1 MIRDASNGDLGC
13 LADALVRV
21 QHLHADAY
29 PSIYRRFTR
38 ADAVSHLDASLA
50 KPDITI
56 RVACDSTKI
65 IGHYIL
71 AIESTSESIFKHPQ
85 RFAHLHQIEVDPKYR
100 RRGVGKCLLDD
111 ASLISAKL
119 GLSRVVLDVWAFN
132 AVARRLF
139 DSAGFSAFG
148 SKLVLDIKS
157 NQHDGVAIG

>member
-1 MIRDASNGDLGC
+1 MIRDASDHDLGC
-13 LADALVRV
+13 IADALVRV
-21 QHLHADAY
+21 QNLHANAY

-38 ADAVSHLDASLA
+38 VEAVSHLSAALA
-50 KPDITI
+50 KPQITI
-56 RVACDSTKI
+56 RVACDSTEI

-71 AIESTSESIFKHPQ
+71 ATESTPESMFKHPQ
-85 RFAHLHQIEVDPKYR
+85 RFGHLHQIEVDPKYR

-111 ASLISAKL
+111 ATVISAKL

-132 AVARRLF
+132 AAARGLF

-157 NQHDGVAIG
+157 NQESG